1 MVMDLS
7 YLISQDDLI
16 ARSREF
22 KKIFFYRICGA
33 GMGPAACLM
42 KQAGY
47 EVHGADSAFYPPMST
62 FLESTGIP
70 LKKLDEVS
78 VDDLKEFDL
87 IVVGN
92 SVGGKSEVAR
102 MLESVGVPF
111 TSFPSAIGSLVL
123 KNKNVVGIAGTHGK
137 TTTTYFLTQMLEFL
151 KQDPGYL
158 IGGIIDGREPA
169 YLGDK
174 YFVIESDEYDS
185 AYFHKISKFRLY
197 ELKNMIL
204 TSLEFDHADIFSS
217 MEKIE
222 DEFRD
227 VMPKIS
233 GSIIMNQEY
242 ESAMKLYNE
251 YSDKSARWMLYGPG
265 SEHGPKNLV
274 TEEDSSEFIISWKG
288 ADITFKTNIVGE
300 HNILNIT
307 SCALFLL
314 AEGFSSDEVVAS
326 VRHLEM
332 VKRRQEIRGKYKGMV
347 VIDDFAHHP
356 RAIKVTLDAIR
367 ARFKNKKVLT
377 IFEPISATARSNIF
391 QNEFRDALALSDK
404 VIIAKSNIKTTAI
417 GKDDLDSDKL
427 SREISSKGV
436 PSACVDELSHLRGQ
450 IDSFAEE
457 EAVLLVL
464 SNRTCLGL
472 WESSFVKELSL

>member
-1 MVMDLS
+1 MDLS
-7 YLISQDDLI
+7 HLISQENLI
-16 ARSREF
+16 ARAHEF

-47 EVHGADSAFYPPMST
+47 EVHGADSAYYPPMST
-62 FLESTGIP
+62 FLETTGIP
-70 LKKLDEVS
+70 LMKLDDVTVEY
-78 VDDLKEFDL
+78 LKGFDL

-92 SVGGKSEVAR
+92 SVGGKSDVAR
-102 MLESVGVPF
+102 MLEGVGVPF

-123 KNKNVVGIAGTHGK
+123 KSKNVVGIAGTHGK
-137 TTTTYFLTQMLEFL
+137 TTTTYFLTQMLEYL

-158 IGGIIDGREPA
+158 VGGIIEGREPS
-169 YLGDK
+169 YLGKD
-174 YFVIESDEYDS
+174 YFIIESDEYDS

-197 ELKNMIL
+197 ELKHMIL

-233 GSIIMNQEY
+233 GSIIFNQEY
-242 ESAMKLYNE
+242 ESAMKLYRD
-251 YSDKSARWMLYGPG
+251 YDDKSDRWMLYGPG
-265 SEHGPKNLV
+265 SVIGPKDIV
-274 TEEDSSEFIISWKG
+274 TTEEGS
-288 ADITFKTNIVGE
+288 TFKLHWQGEDISFTTNIVGE

-307 SCALFLL
+307 SCILFLL
-314 AEGFSSDEVVAS
+314 KEGFATSDVVNS
-326 VRHLEM
+326 VKNLLM

-356 RAIKVTLDAIR
+356 RAIRVTVDAIR
-367 ARFKNKKVLT
+367 ARFKNKKLLT

-391 QNEFRDALALSDK
+391 QDEFRDALALSDK

-417 GKDDLDSDKL
+417 GKDDLDSDRL
-427 SREISSKGV
+427 SREINDKGV
-436 PSACVDELSHLRGQ
+436 TSVVVDKLDDLRGQ
-450 IDSFAEE
+450 IDSFAESDS
-457 EAVLLVL
+457 VLLVL

-472 WESSFVKELSL
+472 WESHFVKELSH

>member
-1 MVMDLS
+1 MDLTH
-7 YLISQDDLI
+7 LISQEQLI
-16 ARSREF
+16 ARAHEF

-33 GMGPAACLM
+33 GMGPAACLL

-62 FLESTGIP
+62 FLETTGIP
-70 LKKLDEVS
+70 LKKLDEVTPEY
-78 VDDLKEFDL
+78 LKQFDL
-87 IVVGN
+87 LVIGN
-92 SVGGKSEVAR
+92 SVGGKSDAAR
-102 MLESVGVPF
+102 MLEQVGVPF

-151 KQDPGYL
+151 KQDPGCL
-158 IGGIIDGREPA
+158 IGGIIEGRQPA
-169 YLGDK
+169 YLGNK

-197 ELKNMIL
+197 EMKNMIL
-204 TSLEFDHADIFSS
+204 TSLEFDHADIFASV
-217 MEKIE
+217 EKIE

-227 VMPKIS
+227 VMPKMK

-242 ESAMKLYNE
+242 PSIMKLYKE
-251 YSDKSARWMLYGPG
+251 YSDKTDRWMLYGPG
-265 SEHGPKNLV
+265 SVHGPKNIV
-274 TEEDSSEFIISWKG
+274 TSETGSTFIINWNG
-288 ADITFKTNIVGE
+288 EDITFTTNVVGE

-307 SCALFLL
+307 SCALYLL
-314 AEGFSSDEVVAS
+314 KEGFKVSDVVAS
-326 VRHLEM
+326 VKNLEM
-332 VKRRQEIRGKYKGMV
+332 VKRRQEVRGKYKGMV

-377 IFEPISATARSNIF
+377 IFEPISATARSNVF

-427 SREISSKGV
+427 SREINELGV
-436 PSACVDELSHLRGQ
+436 PSASVDQLEVLRSQ
-450 IDSFAEE
+450 IDQFAEDN
-457 EAVLLVL
+457 AVLLVL

-472 WESSFVKELSL
+472 WESGFVKELSH

>member
-1 MVMDLS
+1 MDLS
-7 YLISQDDLI
+7 NLISQEQLI
-16 ARSREF
+16 ARANEF

-47 EVHGADSAFYPPMST
+47 EVYGADSAFYPPMST
-62 FLESTGIP
+62 FLETTGIP
-70 LKKLDEVS
+70 LKKLDEITPEY
-78 VDDLKEFDL
+78 LKQFDL

-92 SVGGKSEVAR
+92 SVGGKSDAAR
-102 MLESVGVPF
+102 MLEQVGVPF

-123 KNKNVVGIAGTHGK
+123 KNKNVIGIAGTHGK

-151 KQDPGYL
+151 KQDPGCL
-158 IGGIIDGREPA
+158 IGGIIEGREPA
-169 YLGDK
+169 YLGNK
-174 YFVIESDEYDS
+174 YFVIEADEYDS

-217 MEKIE
+217 VEKIE

-227 VMPKIS
+227 VMPKMK

-242 ESAMKLYNE
+242 SSAMKLYKE
-251 YSDKSARWMLYGPG
+251 YQDKTDRWMLYGPG
-265 SEHGPKNLV
+265 SVHGPKNIE
-274 TEEDSSEFIISWKG
+274 TNENGSTFKINWNGE
-288 ADITFKTNIVGE
+288 DITFATNVVGE

-314 AEGFSSDEVVAS
+314 KEGFNVSDVVAS
-326 VRHLEM
+326 VKKLEM
-332 VKRRQEIRGKYKGMV
+332 VKRRQEVRGKYKGMV

-377 IFEPISATARSNIF
+377 IFEPISATARSNVF

-427 SREISSKGV
+427 SREINDAGV
-436 PSACVDELSHLRGQ
+436 PSACVDQLDILRSQ
-450 IDSFAEE
+450 IDQFAEND
-457 EAVLLVL
+457 AVLLVL

-472 WESSFVKELSL
+472 WESSFVKELTK